1 MAWAPGPESPGA
13 LAVSLR
19 EAGLLCPGLPV
30 LVRIGLVLIHFVTIL
45 APVAI
50 VGAEVPAIRA
60 EVAAVAI
67 DVALIGANDLTGA
80 AERVCD
86 ALHPSDAER
95 PGDRLPRQMSKRCAI
110 D

>member
-1 MAWAPGPESPGA
+1 MK
-13 LAVSLR
+13 
-19 EAGLLCPGLPV
+19 
-30 LVRIGLVLIHFVTIL
+30 IGLVLVHFVTIL

-67 DVALIGANDLTGA
+67 DLAPIGANDLTGA

-86 ALHPSDAER
+86 ALHPSDAEQ
-95 PGDRLPRQMSKRCAI
+95 PGDRLPRHMSRRCAI
-110 D
+110 IELR